1 MKNLLLSFFMCCILG
16 TTSLFAQAP
25 EGINYQAVIR
35 TIFGNLV
42 TNTLVAA
49 RVQIKQNSSTGTIVY
64 SERQSV
70 ATSNFGLV
78 NFVIGQGALLS
89 GTFSSINWSTGNYWV
104 NLAVDFGNG
113 TNYVDYGS
121 QRLTIAPYALNAKTA
136 GPQLNQWRYGTTV
149 SSSALGTLG
158 DFYLNTQTGDV
169 YYKSNS
175 IVTNLLSEFV

>member
-1 MKNLLLSFFMCCILG
+1 MKNLLLTFLACCILG
-16 TTSLFAQAP
+16 ATSLFAQAP

-35 TIFGNLV
+35 SSTGGLV
-42 TNTLVAA
+42 TNTLIAV

-78 NFVIGQGALLS
+78 NFVIGQGTLLS

-104 NLAVDFGNG
+104 SLAVDFANG

-121 QRLTIAPYALNAKTA
+121 QRLMSAPYALYAKTA
-136 GPQLNQWRYGTTV
+136 GTQLNQWRYGTTV
-149 SSSALGTLG
+149 PAAALGTMG

-175 IVTNLLSEFV
+175 LQVS